1 MNRINS
7 TAFSTVFRPAL
18 FATQALLCAIFCLD
32 AQAQTPEPPQN
43 ELMVRYQQDLAE
55 CEAQQAT
62 QDLAACRLEA
72 RNALAEAKRN
82 LLSDTT
88 ANLFEKNQL
97 KRCRVFKGDD
107 REACEARVRGDGSS
121 IGSVQ
126 SGGVLREVTRPVP
139 PAPAT
144 PPTLIVPQ
152 VPQQVPPAK

>member
-1 MNRINS
+1 MNRTYRTI
-7 TAFSTVFRPAL
+7 FRPA
-18 FATQALLCAIFCLD
+18 FFIAQALLGASLCLN
-32 AQAQTPEPPQN
+32 AHAQTPPQD
-43 ELMVRYQQDLAE
+43 ELTARYQQDLTE

-107 REACEARVRGDGSS
+107 REACEARVRGDGNST
-121 IGSVQ
+121 GSVQ
-126 SGGVLREVTRPVP
+126 SGGILREVTRPI
-139 PAPAT
+139 APN
-144 PPTLIVPQ
+144 PDR
-152 VPQQVPPAK
+152 

>member
-18 FATQALLCAIFCLD
+18 FAAQALLCASFCLH
-32 AQAQTPEPPQN
+32 AQAQTPEVPQN
-43 ELMVRYQQDLAE
+43 ELTARYQQDLAE

-107 REACEARVRGDGSS
+107 REACEARVRGGDGSS
-121 IGSVQ
+121 TGSVQ
-126 SGGVLREVTRPVP
+126 SGGILREVTRPVP
-139 PAPAT
+139 TTPTTPVVPLV
-144 PPTLIVPQ
+144 PPT
-152 VPQQVPPAK
+152 K

>member
-1 MNRINS
+1 MHR
-7 TAFSTVFRPAL
+7 TDRTVFRPAV
-18 FATQALLCAIFCLD
+18 FAAQALLCASFCLA
-32 AQAQTPEPPQN
+32 AQAQPQD
-43 ELMVRYQQDLAE
+43 ELTARYQQDLAE

-107 REACEARVRGDGSS
+107 REACEARARGEGTST
-121 IGSVQ
+121 GSVQ
-126 SGGVLREVTRPVP
+126 SGGILREVVRPVVP
-139 PAPAT
+139 SPAR
-144 PPTLIVPQ
+144 
-152 VPQQVPPAK
+152 

>member
-1 MNRINS
+1 MKYAHRY
-7 TAFSTVFRPAL
+7 AFLA
-18 FATQALLCAIFCLD
+18 AQALLCASLSFGAH
-32 AQAQTPEPPQN
+32 AQPEATPYN
-43 ELMVRYQQDLAE
+43 ELQARYQQDLAE

-107 REACEARVRGDGSS
+107 REACEARVRGEGSS
-121 IGSVQ
+121 SGSVQ
-126 SGGVLREVTRPVP
+126 SGGILREVVRPVP
-139 PAPAT
+139 SPAR
-144 PPTLIVPQ
+144 
-152 VPQQVPPAK
+152 

>member
-1 MNRINS
+1 MNR
-7 TAFSTVFRPAL
+7 TDTTVFRPVLLA
-18 FATQALLCAIFCLD
+18 AQALLCASFCLH
-32 AQAQTPEPPQN
+32 AQAQD
-43 ELMVRYQQDLAE
+43 ELTARYQQDLAE

-121 IGSVQ
+121 TGSVQ

-144 PPTLIVPQ
+144 PPALIVPQ

>member
-1 MNRINS
+1 MNR
-7 TAFSTVFRPAL
+7 TDTTVFRPVLLA
-18 FATQALLCAIFCLD
+18 AQALLCASFCLH
-32 AQAQTPEPPQN
+32 AQAQTLAQPQD
-43 ELMVRYQQDLAE
+43 ELTARYQQDLAE

-107 REACEARVRGDGSS
+107 REACEARVRGDSS
-121 IGSVQ
+121 STGSVQ
-126 SGGVLREVTRPVP
+126 SGGILHEVVRPVVP
-139 PAPAT
+139 SPAR
-144 PPTLIVPQ
+144 
-152 VPQQVPPAK
+152 